1 MGWKEYYQTCPE
13 SFCAR
18 FGRGPLGRVLK
29 KSPLS
34 PLSQKESLRLVL
46 GGFSPN
52 SPAAAAFINYC
63 AEFRPGREDEVY
75 LLDFNR
81 QPFRAAYLPQ
91 LPKEK
96 FLYWVQADL
105 TKMPFTD
112 NSLDLIFLDSTSTFM
127 SDEQLSCFNQ
137 EAARTLTETGL
148 VISFFPEPFPAFL
161 LTLHQIRSCA
171 VNRTRVYCRT
181 AKDYLDGLKQLK
193 LVWHLQDGAYNAL
206 FLGKQNSPYPAFFG
220 SPYSLEAVNA
230 NP

>member
-29 KSPLS
+29 ESPLS
-34 PLSQKESLRLVL
+34 SLSQKQSLRLVL

-52 SPAAAAFINYC
+52 SPTAAAFINYC
-63 AEFRPGREDEVY
+63 AEFRPDREDEVY

-81 QPFRAAYLPQ
+81 QPFRAAHLPP

-96 FLYWVQADL
+96 SLYRVQADL
-105 TKMPFTD
+105 TKMPFAD
-112 NSLDLIFLDSTSTFM
+112 QSLDLIFLDSTSTFM
-127 SDEQLSCFNQ
+127 SDDQLHQFDQ

-148 VISFFPEPFPAFL
+148 VISFFPEPFLAFL
-161 LTLHQIRSCA
+161 PTLHQIRSCA

-193 LVWHLQDGAYNAL
+193 LIWHLQDGAHNAL
-206 FLGKQNSPYPAFFG
+206 VLSKKSSHYEKFSGN
-220 SPYSLEAVNA
+220 PYSLEAVNA